1 MNKNLLGNTLGKCV
15 FPVKG
20 IDTFSAAKPLPFFLP
35 WMNLIKYQETG
46 QPSWWKA
53 DQKNNQHVPYLWEDF
68 LRKKEHPCLFKSLQ
82 AHFLLHAAELTPQ
95 WGPRWWQG
103 LLVHLPSC
111 LGISLR
117 VRALLFLLSFLIKSE
132 PISSLFLK
140 LIPYLILIF
149 ILILRIN
156 FPMISKSF
164 PFLGWPSDFRE
175 FRFHLLIIN
184 VY

>member
-1 MNKNLLGNTLGKCV
+1 MRGEQKSAGDHSGEMCV

-20 IDTFSAAKPLPFFLP
+20 IDPFSAKPLPFFLP
-35 WMNLIKYQETG
+35 WIWSKCQETG
-46 QPSWWKA
+46 QPSWKKA

-68 LRKKEHPCLFKSLQ
+68 LCKKVHPYLFKPLQ
-82 AHFLLHAAELTPQ
+82 ARFPLHAAELTTQ

-111 LGISLR
+111 PGISLR
-117 VRALLFLLSFLIKSE
+117 VRALFFLLSFLIKSE
-132 PISSLFLK
+132 PISSLFSK

-164 PFLGWPSDFRE
+164 PFLSWPSNFRE
-175 FRFHLLIIN
+175 FRFYLLN
-184 VY
+184 Y